1 MSQNNETILQQF
13 ADYFCAL
20 RYEDLPEDVVLKA
33 KMLTLD
39 LLGVAIAGVK
49 MDFPRATIDYLASL
63 RGVGQATLLGRKD
76 KVPAIHAALGNGVS
90 GHALDMD
97 DGYRF
102 GGMHS
107 GVAVIPAALAYA
119 EMHNLDGKRLL
130 LAIVAGYEICNRLA
144 RAMNPSHLNRGFHTT
159 GTIGVMGAAAACGV
173 LAGLDKARMTSAMGL
188 AALQGAGL
196 LEILNDGAMTKPIH
210 PGKAAMAG
218 VLSVEL
224 AMRGAQ
230 GPVTA
235 LEGTKGFFKAMADEI
250 KLDELFADLGKHH
263 CLIDQYIKLHA
274 ACRHIHPA
282 IDGLLSVMKEHGL
295 KFGDIDSVGVATY
308 PVAVSFCGSTALPTT
323 AEGAKFSTGYSVAMA
338 AYYGD
343 AGEDRYVQSV
353 VAIKDI
359 QALAARITSKVDD
372 KWASAY
378 PRQRGASLTIKT
390 KQGNSFSIEVPLA
403 KGEPEFPASDEDFIA
418 KFRHNVEGQDL
429 DTTEA
434 MLRVLLALEKH
445 KVTDLANLM
454 ANIRN

>member
-1 MSQNNETILQQF
+1 MSQNAETLLQQF
-13 ADYFCAL
+13 ADYFCKM
-20 RYEDLPEDVVLKA
+20 RYEDLPQDVVLKA

-63 RGVGQATLLGRKD
+63 KGVEQATMLGHKG

-107 GVAVIPAALAYA
+107 GVVVIPAALAYA
-119 EMHNLDGKRLL
+119 ETNDLDGKKLL
-130 LAIVAGYEICNRLA
+130 LAIVAGYEICNRIA

-159 GTIGVMGAAAACGV
+159 GTIGVLGAAVACGV
-173 LAGLDKARMTSAMGL
+173 LAGLDKATMTSAMGL

-224 AMRGAQ
+224 AKRGAQ

-250 KLDELFADLGKHH
+250 KPDELFVDLGKHY

-274 ACRHIHPA
+274 ACRHIHPV
-282 IDGLLSVMKEHGL
+282 IDGLLSVMKDKGL
-295 KFGDIDSVGVATY
+295 KFVDIDTVDVATY
-308 PVAVSFCGSTALPTT
+308 PVAVSFCGSTSLPTT
-323 AEGAKFSTGYSVAMA
+323 AEGAKFSIGYSVAMA
-338 AYYGD
+338 AFYGD
-343 AGEDRYVQSV
+343 VGEDRYVQSV
-353 VAIKDI
+353 VAHKEI
-359 QALAARITSKVDD
+359 QDLARRITSRVDE
-372 KWASAY
+372 KWAAAY
-378 PRQRGASLTIKT
+378 PRQRGANLVIKSKKGDT
-390 KQGNSFSIEVPLA
+390 YLIEIPLA
-403 KGEPEFPASDEDFIA
+403 KGEPEFPASDDDFIA

-429 DTTEA
+429 ETTEA
-434 MLRVLLALEKH
+434 MLRVLLSLEKH

-454 ANIRN
+454 ANVRK

>member
-1 MSQNNETILQQF
+1 
-13 ADYFCAL
+13 
-20 RYEDLPEDVVLKA
+20 
-33 KMLTLD
+33 
-39 LLGVAIAGVK
+39 
-49 MDFPRATIDYLASL
+49 
-63 RGVGQATLLGRKD
+63 
-76 KVPAIHAALGNGVS
+76 
-90 GHALDMD
+90 
-97 DGYRF
+97 
-102 GGMHS
+102 
-107 GVAVIPAALAYA
+107 
-119 EMHNLDGKRLL
+119 
-130 LAIVAGYEICNRLA
+130 
-144 RAMNPSHLNRGFHTT
+144 
-159 GTIGVMGAAAACGV
+159 
-173 LAGLDKARMTSAMGL
+173 MGL

-250 KLDELFADLGKHH
+250 QLDELFADLGKHH

-295 KFGDIDSVGVATY
+295 KFGEIDSVGVATY

-445 KVTDLANLM
+445 TVTDLANLM